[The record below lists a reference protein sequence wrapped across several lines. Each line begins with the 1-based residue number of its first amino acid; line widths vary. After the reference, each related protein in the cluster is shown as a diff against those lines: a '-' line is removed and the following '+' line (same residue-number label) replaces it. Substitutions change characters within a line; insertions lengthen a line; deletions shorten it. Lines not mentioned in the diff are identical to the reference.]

1 MKKKNWKI
9 CMKYFLVIAKT
20 EDMQC
25 TKVLGKVLR
34 RLPWL
39 RVSARENPVPR
50 ACWKVPRTSRCQ
62 YEFSLQPEV
71 RRMMPLSCSI
81 ASVYWNIS
89 APDDIDGNIFVFIIA
104 ASRTNKRTEIGSG
117 WYYSYH
123 NSDSF

>member
-1 MKKKNWKI
+1 MKKKNRKI
-9 CMKYFLVIAKT
+9 CMKYFFVIAKT

-71 RRMMPLSCSI
+71 RMMMPLSCSI
-81 ASVYWNIS
+81 ASVYCNTS
-89 APDDIDGNIFVFIIA
+89 ALDDIDGNTFVFMIA
-104 ASRTNKRTEIGSG
+104 AGRTNKQTEIDSG
-117 WYYSYH
+117 
-123 NSDSF
+123 F